1 MYIVVVVVV
10 VVSTAVERY
19 PGQKA
24 RAEARKRERKGGGI
38 YIPTLAAVQCSA
50 VHGRTG
56 QDSTVQDRYIYLE
69 RWLVVFARRRRED
82 GVEEWKRGVNVGVG
96 VNGMWMGGCY

>member
-1 MYIVVVVVV
+1 MYIVVVVVVV

-38 YIPTLAAVQCSA
+38 YIPTLAAVQRMA
-50 VHGRTG
+50 G
-56 QDSTVQDRYIYLE
+56 QDRTVQDRYIYLE

-82 GVEEWKRGVNVGVG
+82 GECWCGVDVG

>member
-1 MYIVVVVVV
+1 MYIVVVVV

-24 RAEARKRERKGGGI
+24 RAEARKRERKGGGF
-38 YIPTLAAVQCSA
+38 TFLHWLQCSA

-56 QDSTVQDRYIYLE
+56 QDRYIYLE
-69 RWLVVFARRRRED
+69 RGLVVFARRRRED
-82 GVEEWKRGVNVGVG
+82 GEEEGKRGRGV
-96 VNGMWMGGCY
+96 